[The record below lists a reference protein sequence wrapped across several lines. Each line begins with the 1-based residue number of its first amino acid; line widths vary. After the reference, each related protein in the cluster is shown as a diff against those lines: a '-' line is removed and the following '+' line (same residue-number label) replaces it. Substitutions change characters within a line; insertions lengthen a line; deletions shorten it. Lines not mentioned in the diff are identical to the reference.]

1 MAMTLTGFVYDN
13 AGNAISGAT
22 VQGYV
27 SADNATTTAESSTT
41 TDSNGK
47 WSITTS
53 TASRI
58 PMDVKI
64 TYGSNVRW
72 IKAGDKVNI
81 TDMTVTGTLTVGEDA
96 AGFDFSLFSSD
107 TSGDGLTWDA
117 SEEVLQITG
126 KDGNTSLDVLD
137 GDVRIVDK
145 LYFYDRGGEYL
156 SSDGSTLTITGATT
170 VSGGLT
176 STAASNTLGATSFN
190 DADITNVGDIALDS
204 ISADGTDINVAVS
217 DNSATALTVKQGSDA
232 YLIIDTANSS
242 ESVSIG
248 TGISGTAITLGHS
261 TSEVTVADNLT
272 VTGNLTVSGTQTIVD
287 TVTMNAANAVV
298 FEGATADDYETTLT
312 IEDPTAD
319 RTVVIPNVSGT
330 LAVLAADSDTAITST
345 PAELNI
351 LDGATV
357 VVGEINALDLG
368 STAVGNAIASKA
380 VVLDSNLDYTG
391 IRNFT
396 ITGELDA
403 ATLDISGDADV
414 DGTLEADAYTVD
426 GTALNEYIADTVG
439 AMFTSNTETRITA
452 TYQDADNTI
461 DLVVDDMSS
470 DSDTTYTPG
479 DGLDLSG
486 TEFSVDLKTNGGLE
500 IQSTELSVAQGISQ
514 YDVAQFAAGVADN
527 DFLRIDGTSVEGL
540 SAAEVAAAIEG
551 SIDAVGA
558 LDGGSITSNFGNIDI
573 GSSTFDTTGAVTT
586 GNLSPA
592 GDVAIAD
599 AKYIKLGGSRMATAE
614 PNTNQT
620 GYGVVIGF
628 DSAGSVSLG
637 DAVYINSSGKVAQ
650 ANAQVGSVT
659 DPVIGIATNAGG
671 SDGDDVYVLTHG
683 IWRMDAEAFT
693 AGDPVYLGE
702 SAGALTATAPSTD
715 GDYVQRI
722 GIAVSDDCVLV
733 MPSIDVIEHA

>member
-72 IKAGDKVNI
+72 IKAGDKVNV

-156 SSDGSTLTITGATT
+156 SSDGSILTITGATT
-170 VSGGLT
+170 VSGGIT

-248 TGISGTAITLGHS
+248 TGVSGTAITLGHS

-298 FEGATADDYETTLT
+298 FEGATADNYETTLT

-351 LDGATV
+351 LDGVTATASELNLLDGNTS
-357 VVGEINALDLG
+357 VGG
-368 STAVGNAIASKA
+368 S
-380 VVLDSNLDYTG
+380 
-391 IRNFT
+391 
-396 ITGELDA
+396 IT
-403 ATLDISGDADV
+403 
-414 DGTLEADAYTVD
+414 
-426 GTALNEYIADTVG
+426 IADTDGFVVNDGGTMKTIPASDINTYVG
-439 AMFTSNTETRITA
+439 DT
-452 TYQDADNTI
+452 
-461 DLVVDDMSS
+461 
-470 DSDTTYTPG
+470 DTTYTPG

-486 TEFSVDLKTNGGLE
+486 TEFSVDLKSNGGLE

-514 YDVAQFAAGVADN
+514 YDVAQFAAGVADD

-540 SAAEVAAAIEG
+540 SAAEVAAAIEAN
-551 SIDAVGA
+551 IDAVGTIA
-558 LDGGSITSNFGNIDI
+558 SGVWQGS
-573 GSSTFDTTGAVTT
+573 
-586 GNLSPA
+586 
-592 GDVAIAD
+592 AIAST
-599 AKYIKLGGSRMATAE
+599 YIA
-614 PNTNQT
+614 
-620 GYGVVIGF
+620 
-628 DSAGSVSLG
+628 D
-637 DAVYINSSGKVAQ
+637 
-650 ANAQVGSVT
+650 
-659 DPVIGIATNAGG
+659 
-671 SDGDDVYVLTHG
+671 
-683 IWRMDAEAFT
+683 
-693 AGDPVYLGE
+693 
-702 SAGALTATAPSTD
+702 
-715 GDYVQRI
+715 
-722 GIAVSDDCVLV
+722 
-733 MPSIDVIEHA
+733 

>member
-53 TASRI
+53 TAARI

-126 KDGNTSLDVLD
+126 KDANTALDVLD

-176 STAASNTLGATSFN
+176 STAASNTFGATSFN
-190 DADITNVGDIALDS
+190 DASITNVNDIALDS

-217 DNSATALTVKQGSDA
+217 DNSATSFTVKQGSDA

-272 VTGNLTVSGTQTIVD
+272 VTGDLTVSGTTTTVD
-287 TVTMNAANAVV
+287 TTNTVIKDALIKLAQGTTASPAVDLGLIFTRGNGSASNIANRAILWDESDDQFAFAFTNDEDGTTSGNVDIDDYADIKVGNVIVEDEVQTANIGYTDGDNSMTIADGGKVTFAAGFDVGSDASGDVLYHNGTSYVRLARGSDDQVLTLASGV
-298 FEGATADDYETTLT
+298 PSWATPTTGDITGITTGDGLSGGAT
-312 IEDPTAD
+312 
-319 RTVVIPNVSGT
+319 SGTPT
-330 LAVLAADSDTAITST
+330 LAV
-345 PAELNI
+345 
-351 LDGATV
+351 
-357 VVGEINALDLG
+357 
-368 STAVGNAIASKA
+368 
-380 VVLDSNLDYTG
+380 
-391 IRNFT
+391 
-396 ITGELDA
+396 
-403 ATLDISGDADV
+403 
-414 DGTLEADAYTVD
+414 
-426 GTALNEYIADTVG
+426 
-439 AMFTSNTETRITA
+439 
-452 TYQDADNTI
+452 
-461 DLVVDDMSS
+461 DLVS
-470 DSDTTYTPG
+470 
-479 DGLDLSG
+479 
-486 TEFSVDLKTNGGLE
+486 NGGLE
-500 IQSTELSVAQGISQ
+500 FSSGELRVATGISQ
-514 YDVAQFAAGVADN
+514 YDVAQFGTGVVDT
-527 DFLRIDGTSVEGL
+527 DFLQIDGTTVVGK
-540 SAAEVAAAIEG
+540 SASEVAAAIEG
-551 SIDAVGA
+551 SIDAVGTLA
-558 LDGGSITSNFGNIDI
+558 AGAISSGFGNIDI
-573 GSSTFDTTGAVTT
+573 GSSTFDTTGAVST

-592 GDVAIAD
+592 GDVAVAD
-599 AKYIKLGGSRMATAE
+599 AKVVKLGGTRPADDE
-614 PNTNQT
+614 PASNNT
-620 GYGVVIGF
+620 GYGVVVLF
-628 DSAGSVSLG
+628 DAGAAVAIG
-637 DAVYINSSGKVAQ
+637 DAVSIGTDGRVIKTVADATGTLSGPCIGVATT
-650 ANAQVGSVT
+650 AAASA
-659 DPVIGIATNAGG
+659 D
-671 SDGDDVYVLTHG
+671 DDVYVMTHG
-683 IWRMDAEAFT
+683 VFRHDDWNFGTKGQAVYIEEADP
-693 AGDPVYLGE
+693 GDL
-702 SAGALTATAPSTD
+702 SLTAPNDD
-715 GDYVQRI
+715 GDYAQRVGVAI
-722 GIAVSDDCVLV
+722 TDDVLLV
-733 MPSIDVIEHA
+733 MPSIDVIEHAG

>member
-248 TGISGTAITLGHS
+248 TGVSGTAITLGHS

-351 LDGATV
+351 LDGVTATASELNLLDGNTS
-357 VVGEINALDLG
+357 VG
-368 STAVGNAIASKA
+368 AS
-380 VVLDSNLDYTG
+380 
-391 IRNFT
+391 
-396 ITGELDA
+396 IT
-403 ATLDISGDADV
+403 
-414 DGTLEADAYTVD
+414 
-426 GTALNEYIADTVG
+426 IADTDGFVVNDGGTMKTIPASDINTYVG
-439 AMFTSNTETRITA
+439 
-452 TYQDADNTI
+452 
-461 DLVVDDMSS
+461 
-470 DSDTTYTPG
+470 DSDTTYSAG

-486 TEFSVDLKTNGGLE
+486 TTFSTDLKTNGGLE

-514 YDVAQFAAGVADN
+514 YDVAQFAAGVADD
-527 DFLRIDGTSVEGL
+527 DFLRIDGTSVEGRSASEVL
-540 SAAEVAAAIEG
+540 SDIGAQASLTFGISNTNAVKIDAADVADDEYARFTANGLESRTAAEVAADIEG
-551 SIDAVGA
+551 SIDAVGTLA
-558 LDGGSITSNFGNIDI
+558 AGAISSGFGNIDI
-573 GSSTFDTTGAVTT
+573 GSSTFDTTGAVST

-722 GIAVSDDCVLV
+722 GIAVSDACVLV